1 MTRRPQSALTRLA
14 RTLRR
19 QPPRPGLQ
27 GAVQR
32 VAIALLPPPVSAPP
46 ARTGPISPDGEN
58 ETSRLR
64 ARRALLEAR
73 QALSG
78 MLGETPGGPPDGAEA
93 LGEAP
98 TPDLERL
105 RAHLE
110 ESQRDRLAVR
120 EEIGRLRSEME
131 DLARRLA
138 RLEVTAAAPAADEP
152 GPPSGIEPADA
163 SGGTP
168 VAAMAPSDEG
178 PPPTPGATDGAGA
191 EAEPAAHGEGER
203 AGDATTVRE
212 LRERVLRAL
221 RDRVFA
227 AGTVGTRIELAPAPD
242 AGELQAITERLQGE
256 PLVDSAE
263 PIETTEVA
271 ASIRVTLRAPLRWEQ
286 FGGLLER
293 ALQRPLRPGEV
304 HWSHGAVRVRSG
316 GDRAAT
322 PPMPGAAVG
331 AAPDDAV

>member
-1 MTRRPQSALTRLA
+1 MARPRQSALTRLA

-32 VAIALLPPPVSAPP
+32 AAIALLPRPAPALP
-46 ARTGPISPDGEN
+46 ARVETRSPDGEI

-78 MLGETPGGPPDGAEA
+78 MLGETPGGTPAGVEA

-98 TPDLERL
+98 PPDLERL

-110 ESQRDRLAVR
+110 ESQRDQVALRQ
-120 EEIGRLRSEME
+120 EIGRLRREME
-131 DLARRLA
+131 ELARRLA
-138 RLEVTAAAPAADEP
+138 RLEATTPAPAADEP
-152 GPPSGIEPADA
+152 DPSGGIEAKDA
-163 SGGTP
+163 SGGP
-168 VAAMAPSDEG
+168 PAVLAPADEG
-178 PPPTPGATDGAGA
+178 PPPAPVAADGAG
-191 EAEPAAHGEGER
+191 PDTER
-203 AGDATTVRE
+203 AAQDEDERGDDATAVRE

-242 AGELQAITERLQGE
+242 AGELQAIVERLQGQ

-263 PIETTEVA
+263 PIEMTEVA

-304 HWSHGAVRVRSG
+304 HWSHGAVRVRSA

-322 PPMPGAAVG
+322 PPMPDVAVG